1 MCHIGVARDLMA
13 ALNNKGENLKIH
25 IPKNKNLNFSK
36 TFNSINVDVKD
47 STLCPRYSGLTI
59 SNITVGES
67 PNWLKSKLRAIG
79 VSPTNN
85 VVDITNFVLHEMG
98 QPLHAFDLNNID
110 GNKIIVSTVKEDT
123 KFITL
128 DGIERLINKD
138 DLMINSRSKPMCIAG
153 VFDKNS
159 SVSSKTTDI
168 FLESAYFNQ
177 LV

>member
-1 MCHIGVARDLMA
+1 
-13 ALNNKGENLKIH
+13 
-25 IPKNKNLNFSK
+25 
-36 TFNSINVDVKD
+36 
-47 STLCPRYSGLTI
+47 
-59 SNITVGES
+59 
-67 PNWLKSKLRAIG
+67 
-79 VSPTNN
+79 
-85 VVDITNFVLHEMG
+85 MG

-153 VFDKNS
+153 VFGGKNS